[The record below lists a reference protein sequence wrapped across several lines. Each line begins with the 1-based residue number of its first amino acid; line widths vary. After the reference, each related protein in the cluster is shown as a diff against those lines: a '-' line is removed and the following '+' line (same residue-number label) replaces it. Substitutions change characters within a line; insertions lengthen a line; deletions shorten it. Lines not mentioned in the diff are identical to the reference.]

1 MVIHSLEFYSC
12 CCNFVEFSNWI
23 ASARLLLY
31 LHPCLFGSDVIFKE
45 WMCFAYDSSS
55 TTHGEAFSG
64 HQRELITSS
73 DKILFLKFIIRKK
86 RASERQKSLS
96 LCYSSNFHLSCLA
109 SLLEQNETLL
119 KKGKL
124 RLTLNFNHLHY
135 KSHTHP
141 RNTKN
146 WWLCAAASPI
156 YTSSPIFSWGL
167 LLPNERWQIWNGPS
181 LSPIRI
187 LEVPQML
194 LLIILQVSWP
204 PKFSSGK

>member
-1 MVIHSLEFYSC
+1 MVIHSLEFHSC
-12 CCNFVEFSNWI
+12 CWNFVEFSNWI

-73 DKILFLKFIIRKK
+73 DKILFLKFIIRKREQQRK
-86 RASERQKSLS
+86 TKVSLH
-96 LCYSSNFHLSCLA
+96 YSSSLFHLGEIREHTRARDL
-109 SLLEQNETLL
+109 QKT
-119 KKGKL
+119 GKL
-124 RLTLNFNHLHY
+124 RLALNFNHFTSLTS
-135 KSHTHP
+135 KHP
-141 RNTKN
+141 RRIQRTGG
-146 WWLCAAASPI
+146 AAPI
-156 YTSSPIFSWGL
+156 YTSSPILSWGL

>member
-1 MVIHSLEFYSC
+1 MVIHSLEFHSC

-86 RASERQKSLS
+86 RGASERQKSFS
-96 LCYSSNFHLSCLA
+96 LLQLELPSLLPCLPPRTERDPLKKKANYDSHWISITYTTSLTRILGIQKTGGYALRPPPSIRRHLSSRGA
-109 SLLEQNETLL
+109 FYFQMSADRSGMDPHWAPLE
-119 KKGKL
+119 
-124 RLTLNFNHLHY
+124 F
-135 KSHTHP
+135 
-141 RNTKN
+141 
-146 WWLCAAASPI
+146 
-156 YTSSPIFSWGL
+156 
-167 LLPNERWQIWNGPS
+167 
-181 LSPIRI
+181 
-187 LEVPQML
+187 
-194 LLIILQVSWP
+194 
-204 PKFSSGK
+204 